1 MATYYQ
7 NPYYDNVFGM
17 IFMKGTQYTTVPS
30 KRIRYKQDTDK
41 QIAEIIEAPSSA
53 NFEKRIKEWLS
64 ATPHAEWPFK
74 GDLFLVISV
83 DLTKKDFR
91 CKDVDNI
98 AKTII
103 DSLKGVAYEN
113 DIQISSLYV
122 EKRISKHSGF
132 FEGIKCLKG
141 VEYPI
146 VPPMFSNAPWK

>member
-1 MATYYQ
+1 M
-7 NPYYDNVFGM
+7 
-17 IFMKGTQYTTVPS
+17 
-30 KRIRYKQDTDK
+30 
-41 QIAEIIEAPSSA
+41 
-53 NFEKRIKEWLS
+53 
-64 ATPHAEWPFK
+64 
-74 GDLFLVISV
+74 FLVISA

-103 DSLKGVAYEN
+103 DSLKGVVYED

-132 FEGIKCLKG
+132 FVGIKCLKG
-141 VEYPI
+141 VEDRI